1 MLVKVLWRS
10 RECAAT
16 LAGLPVRGPLPCRT
30 VLVPR
35 ERVAHALRRDLIRGG
50 RPDALA
56 GTRFVVAPVAAV
68 EVLRAAGVIFKLGE
82 EALRAARLS
91 ALFRAGLGL
100 TPFSLHL
107 LPRTPGWAEGFA

>member
-10 RECAAT
+10 RDCAAA
-16 LAGLPVRGPLPCRT
+16 LAGRPVRGPLPCRT

-56 GTRFVVAPVAAV
+56 GTRFVPAPVAAV
-68 EVLRAAGVIFKLGE
+68 EVLPAAGVIFRPRG
-82 EALRAARLS
+82 EALPVA
-91 ALFRAGLGL
+91 ALFGPVLAGPRV
-100 TPFSLHL
+100 THFSL
-107 LPRTPGWAEGFA
+107 A